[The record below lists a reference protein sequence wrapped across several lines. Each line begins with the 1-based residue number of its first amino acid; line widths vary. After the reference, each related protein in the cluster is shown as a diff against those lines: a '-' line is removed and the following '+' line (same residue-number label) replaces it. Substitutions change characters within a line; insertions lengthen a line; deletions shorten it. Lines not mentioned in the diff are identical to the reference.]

1 VRSIAQSK
9 IPNTR
14 NDTFIRESETMNRC
28 SLFSLSVLASAAMKI
43 QGTTDSYENGKLQ
56 TSVGLLSL

>member
-1 VRSIAQSK
+1 
-9 IPNTR
+9 
-14 NDTFIRESETMNRC
+14 MNRC
-28 SLFSLSVLASAAMKI
+28 SLFLLSVLASAAMKV